1 MLPTTSNVQGVD
13 CSWVQGGAGGTRILI
28 CDSINAPML
37 LARGIRSAKPRLVI
51 LRGLFRHLY
60 LRHKSITFN
69 EVSFMIKI
77 CPWASSLEKI
87 SKSYCQNVIL
97 NLIFPKKCRKFSL
110 TFGIQ
115 VMSGTVRQEKV
126 EPGPSGPQ
134 KLV

>member
-1 MLPTTSNVQGVD
+1 MLIFSD
-13 CSWVQGGAGGTRILI
+13 II
-28 CDSINAPML
+28 DAPVL
-37 LARGIRSAKPRLVI
+37 LVCVIRSTKPRLVI

-69 EVSFMIKI
+69 GVAFTTKI

-87 SKSYCQNVIL
+87 SKSYSQVLFL
-97 NLIFPKKCRKFSL
+97 NSIFPKKRRTFSL